1 MRDNREWLRTGAQ
14 LMVLSLI
21 NEKDR
26 YGYEIIQELVRR
38 SDEVFQMKEGT
49 LYPILHRLENEGH
62 LKSYKQKTVENRE
75 RKYYRI
81 TKKGKTQLQEEKEK
95 WSVFSNSV
103 KKVVNGMELTLNGR

>member
-26 YGYEIIQELVRR
+26 YGYEIIQEFERR

-62 LKSYKQKTVENRE
+62 LKSYKQKLL
-75 RKYYRI
+75 KI
-81 TKKGKTQLQEEKEK
+81 
-95 WSVFSNSV
+95 
-103 KKVVNGMELTLNGR
+103 VNESIIE